1 MLHAQDK
8 ADQRFCPTKLE
19 RAGANWQADVQRW
32 PSAGE
37 SADVRG
43 KAGRQDEDH
52 GDVPPE
58 RNGYRF
64 LKIGRQSK

>member
-1 MLHAQDK
+1 
-8 ADQRFCPTKLE
+8 
-19 RAGANWQADVQRW
+19 
-32 PSAGE
+32 
-37 SADVRG
+37 VRG